1 MTKKQ
6 SIWLVRYGKT
16 EYPLVE
22 FDGPYNSDIDPS
34 QGVEHAKYIANKI
47 ASTTET
53 ASCKIYCSPFL
64 RCVHTASIIA
74 TKLKQEINIE
84 EGLYEWLVSS
94 LLIERSTNVRTY
106 PQSISELK
114 SNFPETVNDKYKSLN
129 PYRIDESND
138 KFSFPEDESQLLSR
152 CDDTLQLI
160 LNDDNDGVEHI
171 IIVAHAPCVQSIAFA
186 LEDGV
191 EDVKDSKLS
200 KWPLGGITRFSR
212 HMNDYDDVKWNMDFY
227 GITDHMPGD
236 YKEGAGLWSL
246 SCFDK

>member
-1 MTKKQ
+1 MF
-6 SIWLVRYGKT
+6 LG
-16 EYPLVE
+16 
-22 FDGPYNSDIDPS
+22 DIDPS
-34 QGVEHAKYIANKI
+34 QGVEHAQCIANKI
-47 ASTTET
+47 SSTSKT
-53 ASCKIYCSPFL
+53 ATTSSVPSYKIYCSPFL

-74 TKLKQEINIE
+74 TKLKQTINVE
-84 EGLYEWLVSS
+84 EGLYEWLASS
-94 LLIERSTNVRTY
+94 LLIERSNNVRTY

-114 SNFPETVNDKYKSLN
+114 SKFPETVNEKFKSLN
-129 PYRIDESND
+129 PYHIDESND

-152 CDDTLQLI
+152 CNDTLKLI
-160 LNDDNDGVEHI
+160 LNDDDNDNIDHI

-186 LEDGV
+186 LEEGV

-212 HMNDYDDVKWNMDFY
+212 EIDDVDGKWNMDFY

-236 YKEGAGLWSL
+236 YKNGAGLWSL